1 MAPLRPILIKMIL
14 SKNQKKI
21 LDALLPVV
29 EIAQYAKFREMTIK
43 PRTHSLICAPSGA
56 GKSHLMKEL
65 GKQTDQPVLLLNVSS
80 WQPMGAKNQSTW
92 DKIIEFIKENDKG
105 IIVLDELDKLQGNSE
120 WVMYLRLEIHD
131 LLDGVIPISLISDS
145 DEDDL
150 LGDLW
155 D

>member
-1 MAPLRPILIKMIL
+1 MIL
-14 SKNQKKI
+14 SPNQKQI
-21 LDALLPVV
+21 LDGLLPII
-29 EIAQYAKFREMTIK
+29 EIAQYSKFREMSIK

-65 GKQTDQPVLLLNVSS
+65 GRQTDQPVLLLNVSN
-80 WQPMGAKNQSTW
+80 WQPMGAKTESTW
-92 DKIIEFIKENDKG
+92 NKILEFIKEHDKG

-120 WVMYLRLEIHD
+120 WIGYLRLEIHD
-131 LLDGVIPISLISDS
+131 LLDGVIPISLISDN
-145 DEDDL
+145 ENDDL